1 MLNNE
6 DNFAQMIETSLLELG
21 SKEAIHYKLE
31 NGKEMSFSGNDVLDQ
46 INQTAELLLNLGLK
60 KGDRVLIASKVSPY
74 YFISIIGAVK
84 AGIVPMLVD
93 HAVSSSELQEMME
106 LGEVKSVLGMDFFI
120 KKIPEQY
127 LNLIPT
133 IDITYGVRL
142 SDNSVNKVSDE
153 LPPTTNVHPEVA
165 LLLFSSGT
173 TSKRKGVEITH
184 IAEVLTL
191 KDVARNI
198 NITDYHSPMLAVLP
212 FSHIAGL
219 SVALG
224 CICYKSTLFMLENVT
239 ALKIASAFQEYDLR
253 FAVLIPKI
261 YEGFMN
267 KAVETIKSK
276 NKLASTFLFKCMKTN
291 LFMRKKFGINLFKG
305 VLKPIRKKMFGKN
318 LVYLCS
324 GGTALSKEIMDF
336 YTSLGYTLVNVYAST
351 ETSVN
356 MVSTDW
362 KHYDSSVTGKLMNDY
377 VDVKLINT
385 DEKGVGELAVKSPA
399 LFYGYFKDE
408 ETTRE
413 SYTDDGYFKTG
424 DLAVLTPDKH
434 ITIVGRRKEA
444 ILLPNGEKISPDLVE
459 ASYAKIMGDLQY
471 AVCGVQLTK
480 ENEYDTV
487 FMFIEGDFDEKEKA
501 DIKQKLF
508 FENGQINENYRIS
521 EARFISELP
530 KTSVGKVQ
538 RFQLKDIAL
547 NNVDNTKTVI
557 SDNKGIIKEDDSI
570 EGRVRNCIRE
580 CSDLDLSQ
588 VAIKNEMN
596 LYNDLGYDSLE
607 LYQLSTALEQEFKKD
622 LSDFFTA
629 ELTVQDIIDALESQ
643 KQKKVE
649 LEYTYNVHDYPL
661 KCEPKDEK
669 MFLRFGKLFRMFYKT
684 EYIGWG
690 NVPKGKSVIF
700 CPNHTSELD
709 PMVLCFG
716 INPTYRNNL
725 FCICWDK
732 FTATKKGRYFM
743 KLLHAIPI
751 DRRSIGNPAATLK
764 IGTEYLKKNKSLV
777 IFPEGTRTYDGSLG
791 TFQNGAACIAQA
803 CNVPIIPVTM
813 IGMHDAFSKTRK
825 RYKLFKSG
833 KRIRIKIVFGKPI
846 YGNKLTVNE
855 FTEKVKQEINMTLC
869 N

>member
-1 MLNNE
+1 
-6 DNFAQMIETSLLELG
+6 
-21 SKEAIHYKLE
+21 
-31 NGKEMSFSGNDVLDQ
+31 
-46 INQTAELLLNLGLK
+46 
-60 KGDRVLIASKVSPY
+60 
-74 YFISIIGAVK
+74 
-84 AGIVPMLVD
+84 
-93 HAVSSSELQEMME
+93 
-106 LGEVKSVLGMDFFI
+106 
-120 KKIPEQY
+120 
-127 LNLIPT
+127 
-133 IDITYGVRL
+133 
-142 SDNSVNKVSDE
+142 
-153 LPPTTNVHPEVA
+153 
-165 LLLFSSGT
+165 
-173 TSKRKGVEITH
+173 
-184 IAEVLTL
+184 
-191 KDVARNI
+191 
-198 NITDYHSPMLAVLP
+198 
-212 FSHIAGL
+212 
-219 SVALG
+219 
-224 CICYKSTLFMLENVT
+224 
-239 ALKIASAFQEYDLR
+239 
-253 FAVLIPKI
+253 
-261 YEGFMN
+261 
-267 KAVETIKSK
+267 
-276 NKLASTFLFKCMKTN
+276 
-291 LFMRKKFGINLFKG
+291 
-305 VLKPIRKKMFGKN
+305 
-318 LVYLCS
+318 
-324 GGTALSKEIMDF
+324 
-336 YTSLGYTLVNVYAST
+336 
-351 ETSVN
+351 
-356 MVSTDW
+356 
-362 KHYDSSVTGKLMNDY
+362 
-377 VDVKLINT
+377 
-385 DEKGVGELAVKSPA
+385 
-399 LFYGYFKDE
+399 
-408 ETTRE
+408 
-413 SYTDDGYFKTG
+413 
-424 DLAVLTPDKH
+424 
-434 ITIVGRRKEA
+434 
-444 ILLPNGEKISPDLVE
+444 
-459 ASYAKIMGDLQY
+459 MGDLQY

-557 SDNKGIIKEDDSI
+557 SNNKGIIKEDDSI

-580 CSDLDLSQ
+580 CSNLDLSQ
-588 VAIKNEMN
+588 VVIKNEMN